1 MLNCDLDIAKL
12 FQEAVGLPLEKD
24 IALKDHS
31 TFRIGGQADFFFQAP
46 SLESLRRAV
55 SFAQEQGLPFYV
67 IGAGSNILF
76 ADEGYRGLL
85 IKNLAKGISLSL
97 DPPEVEVSSG
107 TRLQEVIQATQ
118 QAGLAGLEFLAGI
131 PGTVGGAI
139 WGNAGAFGQSIGE
152 ALVSAQIWGEGGV
165 QSVPQEFFCFAY
177 RSSRLKEKKHLVLSA
192 RLALERDKPELI
204 QKRINELR
212 ALRRIKHP
220 PEGTA
225 CAGSFFKNL
234 LLPDG
239 QKVAA
244 GLLLDQA
251 GVKGLRRGDAVVYSG
266 HANFILNVGQAK
278 ARDVL
283 ELAREMKQRVKEK
296 FGLELEEEVI
306 YLEADASMLL
316 PEPA

>member
-1 MLNCDLDIAKL
+1 MPNSNLAIAEL
-12 FQEAVGLPLEKD
+12 FRKAVGLPVEKNV
-24 IALKDHS
+24 ALKEHS
-31 TFRIGGQADFFFQAP
+31 TFRIGGKADFFFQAR
-46 SLESLRRAV
+46 SLEALRRAV
-55 SFAQEQGLPFYV
+55 SFAREQGLRFYV

-85 IKNLAKGISLSL
+85 IKNLAKGIRLSL
-97 DPPEVEVSSG
+97 DPPVVEVNSG
-107 TRLQEVIQATQ
+107 TQLQEVIQAAQ
-118 QAGLAGLEFLAGI
+118 QVGLAGLEFLAGI

-139 WGNAGAFGQSIGE
+139 WGNSGAFGQSIGD

-165 QSVPQEFFCFAY
+165 QSVQREFFSFAY

-204 QKRINELR
+204 QKRINDLL
-212 ALRRIKHP
+212 ALRRVKHP

-225 CAGSFFKNL
+225 CAGSFFKNV

-239 QKVAA
+239 QKIAA

-266 HANFILNVGQAK
+266 HANFVLNVGQAK

-283 ELAREMKQRVKEK
+283 ELAQEMKQRVKEK
-296 FGLELEEEVI
+296 FGLELQEEVI

-316 PEPA
+316 PELA

>member
-1 MLNCDLDIAKL
+1 MLNCDLDIAQL

-97 DPPEVEVSSG
+97 DPPEVEASSG

-165 QSVPQEFFCFAY
+165 QSVRQEFFCFAY

-204 QKRINELR
+204 QKRINELL

-266 HANFILNVGQAK
+266 HANFILNIGQAK